1 MSALDYEL
9 PPAELPLED
18 GGRYDGFADPFAGGS
33 FTYLGKMPY
42 KRSLDIVDSPI
53 GVGYETLDRD
63 TFDPVPTYKFMAN
76 SGAKWARIQSGWN
89 RSERENGVYDFDW
102 LDKIVDG
109 LLGIGMKPW
118 ISLSF
123 GNSLHTPVPA
133 YEDYKRNHPPEKWP
147 QHIRGYVGEVPLYH
161 GPAAIAA
168 WERYVRALAHHFKG
182 RISHWEIWNEPNVAK
197 GNTASF
203 WGYLGRAVYPDLDF
217 VERLMKMAADYVELL
232 RISRAQV
239 LAEIPDAQIIAGSI
253 TNGCNAPAYIDGLG
267 RASVGK
273 YADIISFHPYGF
285 VPEFNLAAR
294 FNFIKENTRING
306 KALRIWQGECG
317 RTAGAP
323 MGDCSLIPSEYNQAK
338 FLTRRFVSDIA
349 LGAEVSSFFNVSDF
363 TAYQSG
369 EGDFMFGLIHRKE
382 KRPKLA
388 YEALRSIA
396 YLFEGIESAPDLY
409 VHLRTMSFASM
420 MRYQLSVSQFRR
432 KGVPLFAFY
441 FPEHPDV
448 PFEAGSIDLQFY
460 VKETDT
466 FTQPVVI
473 DPIRRNIYRPD
484 AFDKPEGGHG
494 ALRIK
499 PFPFTDY
506 PLFLTDLSAL
516 QDTNALFDENALP
529 R

>member
-1 MSALDYEL
+1 MSVLDYEL
-9 PPAELPLED
+9 PPAEQPLED
-18 GGRYDGFADPFAGGS
+18 GGLYDGFADPLAGGPFS
-33 FTYLGKMPY
+33 YLGKMPY
-42 KRSLDIVDSPI
+42 KRSLDIEDSPI

-63 TFDPVPTYKFMAN
+63 TFDPEPTYAFMAN

-89 RSERENGVYDFDW
+89 KTETIDGVFDFAW

-118 ISLSF
+118 VSLSY
-123 GNSLHTPVPA
+123 GNALHTPIPA
-133 YEDYKRNHPPEKWP
+133 YEEFKRNNPPETWP

-168 WERYVRALAHHFKG
+168 WERYVRALAKHFKG
-182 RISHWEIWNEPNVAK
+182 RVTHWEVWNEPNTGK
-197 GNTASF
+197 GKAAGF
-203 WGYLGRAVYPDLDF
+203 WGYLGGGVYPDMEF
-217 VERLMKMAADYVELL
+217 VERLFKISADYVELV

-239 LAEIPDAQIIAGSI
+239 LAEIPNAKIIGGAV

-267 RASVGK
+267 RAGIGN
-273 YADIISFHPYGF
+273 YADIISYHPYGF
-285 VPEFNLAAR
+285 VPEFNLASR
-294 FNFIKENTRING
+294 FNFIKENTRIDG
-306 KALRIWQGECG
+306 RTLPIWQGECG
-317 RTAGAP
+317 RPAGAP
-323 MGDCSLIPSEYNQAK
+323 IWDVALIPSEYNQAK
-338 FLTRRFVSDIA
+338 FLTRRFVADITV
-349 LGAEVSSFFNVSDF
+349 GAQVSSFFNVSDF
-363 TAYQSG
+363 GGYQN
-369 EGDFMFGLIHRKE
+369 EAGDFMFGLIHRQE

-388 YEALRSIA
+388 FDALQSVA
-396 YLFEGIESAPDLY
+396 YLFEGIEPAPDLY
-409 VHLRTMSFASM
+409 VHLRTMTFTSM

-448 PFEAGSIDLQFY
+448 PFEAGAIDLQFY
-460 VKETDT
+460 VKETDV
-466 FTQPVVI
+466 FTQPVII
-473 DPIRRNIYRPD
+473 DPIRRNVYRPD

-516 QDTNALFDENALP
+516 QDANAQE
-529 R
+529 RI